1 MKLSVNNILMLFLI
15 TLMGVAGSVVV
26 GLMMYGG
33 GVFDTKSV
41 GFSFL
46 AYGLS
51 GALIFAFY
59 HVRGLSEAITAAV
72 AVSSIQFVVGSTW
85 ITWSTAIIWSF
96 GVNLPVIVLAFLF
109 ERKLAALKWSRFL
122 IVGVCYGSMFVLLS
136 LFIAVLHAIDP
147 MPPEVFRQNFLDGVL
162 IGIGLGAGVQGG
174 EAFMHSYEQH
184 RQAKG

>member
-15 TLMGVAGSVVV
+15 TLLGVAGSVVV
-26 GLMMYGG
+26 GLMMYGS

-72 AVSSIQFVVGSTW
+72 AVCRMGDPSLTHASPSPHSQVVARMIQ
-85 ITWSTAIIWSF
+85 AIS
-96 GVNLPVIVLAFLF
+96 GGF
-109 ERKLAALKWSRFL
+109 E
-122 IVGVCYGSMFVLLS
+122 
-136 LFIAVLHAIDP
+136 
-147 MPPEVFRQNFLDGVL
+147 
-162 IGIGLGAGVQGG
+162 
-174 EAFMHSYEQH
+174 
-184 RQAKG
+184 